1 MSVDGT
7 PAHKTAGKKAASKV
21 VGGGQEPSR
30 REACLAGE
38 CVRKP
43 RGAERVELVGCAGG
57 RGKLGEARVVERSDS
72 QAIDNMRVDRRT
84 PLYAAPPHA
93 SSLQP

>member
-1 MSVDGT
+1 MDKSQAGGK
-7 PAHKTAGKKAASKV
+7 PALRGVRAPARAAES
-21 VGGGQEPSR
+21 
-30 REACLAGE
+30 
-38 CVRKP
+38 
-43 RGAERVELVGCAGG
+43 AERVGCAGG

-93 SSLQP
+93 RSLQLGGEAHLFAWSTS